1 MYFWQVLKSLNCQWI
16 FQTRYI
22 SQHNSNFYSYHIYS
36 TDYCIHTI
44 FIPQTTIFIP
54 YLFHRLLYSYHIYST
69 DYCRMVCVYSK
80 KLSQQWMQFQVQGS
94 SKNNVTNTV
103 RSSTLFWL
111 QCMHGMWVADGT
123 FQTCTVTIDIEA
135 SVPLWHQGLY
145 PSVEEISVKC

>member
-54 YLFHRLLYSYHIYST
+54 YLFHRLLQNGM
-69 DYCRMVCVYSK
+69 CLFK
-80 KLSQQWMQFQVQGS
+80 KIITTMDAIPSPRKFEKQCNKHCEVKHFILTSMYAWHVGS
-94 SKNNVTNTV
+94 RWYILDLHSN
-103 RSSTLFWL
+103 
-111 QCMHGMWVADGT
+111 H
-123 FQTCTVTIDIEA
+123 
-135 SVPLWHQGLY
+135 
-145 PSVEEISVKC
+145 